1 MKSLKLCLMTL
12 YHPIVVT
19 EHIKRHRGEK
29 KNWLPVIVL
38 LVLTLAVRILS
49 IYGTHYPLA
58 SVSVRKA
65 NLLLEC
71 GKLFVPVLTWVL
83 ASYMMTTILD
93 GETLF
98 TETLLFSAYA
108 LTPYIVFTPILTLAS
123 RIMDGSQMGLF
134 ATLEVGV
141 LAWVVLLMI
150 LALKEMN
157 GYSVGKTVLM
167 IAHRLS
173 TVANADCIYVV
184 QDGQIAESG
193 TKDELCAQNGLF
205 ARMWQDY
212 QASVQWKV
220 AKEG

>member
-19 EHIKRHRGEK
+19 EHIKKQRGQRM
-29 KNWLPVIVL
+29 NWLPVIVL
-38 LVLTLAVRILS
+38 LLLALGVRILS

-98 TETLLFSAYA
+98 SETLLFSAYA
-108 LTPYIVFTPILTLAS
+108 LVPYIVFTPILTLAS
-123 RIMDGSQMGLF
+123 RIMENGQMGLY
-134 ATLEVGV
+134 ASMEVIILG
-141 LAWVVLLMI
+141 WVVMLMI

-157 GYSVGKTVLM
+157 GYTVGKTVLM
-167 IAHRLS
+167 ICLSLFTMVMIWAMVILLFTIASQFVGMIKEMFYEVIYRL
-173 TVANADCIYVV
+173 D
-184 QDGQIAESG
+184 
-193 TKDELCAQNGLF
+193 
-205 ARMWQDY
+205 
-212 QASVQWKV
+212 
-220 AKEG
+220 

>member
-93 GETLF
+93 GETLLS
-98 TETLLFSAYA
+98 ETLLFSAYA

-123 RIMDGSQMGLF
+123 RIMDGSQIGLF

-141 LAWVVLLMI
+141 LAAVGLAIAPAVLRQGSTSGLLRVMESTGVFYPALLLF
-150 LALKEMN
+150 LA
-157 GYSVGKTVLM
+157 G
-167 IAHRLS
+167 
-173 TVANADCIYVV
+173 
-184 QDGQIAESG
+184 
-193 TKDELCAQNGLF
+193 CAGFYICWEQMKNRGP
-205 ARMWQDY
+205 DY
-212 QASVQWKV
+212 QPKV
-220 AKEG
+220 VWRDDEQTKRVK

>member
-1 MKSLKLCLMTL
+1 MTL
-12 YHPIVVT
+12 YHPVVVT
-19 EHIKRHRGEK
+19 EHIKKQRGQK
-29 KNWLPVIVL
+29 MNWMPVIIL
-38 LVLTLAVRILS
+38 LLLTLAVRILS

-98 TETLLFSAYA
+98 TETLLFSSYA

-123 RIMDGSQMGLF
+123 RIMDNSQLGLF
-134 ATLEVGV
+134 AALEVIILG
-141 LAWVVLLMI
+141 WVVLLMI

-157 GYSVGKTVLM
+157 GYSMGKTVLM
-167 IAHRLS
+167 ILLTLFTMVMIWAMLILLFTIASQFVGMVREMFYE
-173 TVANADCIYVV
+173 VIYRI
-184 QDGQIAESG
+184 D
-193 TKDELCAQNGLF
+193 
-205 ARMWQDY
+205 
-212 QASVQWKV
+212 
-220 AKEG
+220 

>member
-12 YHPIVVT
+12 YHPLVVA
-19 EHIKRHRGEK
+19 EYIKRERSRK
-29 KNWLPVIVL
+29 MNWVPVIVL
-38 LVLTLAVRILS
+38 LLLALGVRILS

-58 SVSVRKA
+58 AVSVRKA

-98 TETLLFSAYA
+98 TETLLFSSYA

-123 RIMDGSQMGLF
+123 RIMENSQIGLF
-134 ATLEVGV
+134 GTLEVIILG
-141 LAWVVLLMI
+141 WVVLLMI

-167 IAHRLS
+167 IFLS
-173 TVANADCIYVV
+173 LFTMVMIWAMVILMFTIASQFLSMLKEMFYEVIYRI
-184 QDGQIAESG
+184 D
-193 TKDELCAQNGLF
+193 
-205 ARMWQDY
+205 
-212 QASVQWKV
+212 
-220 AKEG
+220 

>member
-12 YHPIVVT
+12 YHPVVVT
-19 EHIKRHRGEK
+19 EHIKKQRGQK
-29 KNWLPVIVL
+29 MNWMPVIIL
-38 LVLTLAVRILS
+38 LLLTLAVRILS

-98 TETLLFSAYA
+98 TETLLFSSYA

-123 RIMDGSQMGLF
+123 RIMDNSQLGLF
-134 ATLEVGV
+134 AALEVIILG
-141 LAWVVLLMI
+141 WVVLLMI

-157 GYSVGKTVLM
+157 GYSMGKTVLM
-167 IAHRLS
+167 ILLTLFTMVMIWAMLILLFTIASQFVGMVREMFYE
-173 TVANADCIYVV
+173 VIYRI
-184 QDGQIAESG
+184 D
-193 TKDELCAQNGLF
+193 
-205 ARMWQDY
+205 
-212 QASVQWKV
+212 
-220 AKEG
+220 

>member
-19 EHIKRHRGEK
+19 EHIKKQRGQRM
-29 KNWLPVIVL
+29 NWLPVIL
-38 LVLTLAVRILS
+38 LLLLALGVRILS

-108 LTPYIVFTPILTLAS
+108 LVPYIVFTPILTLAS
-123 RIMDGSQMGLF
+123 RIMENGQMGLY
-134 ATLEVGV
+134 ATMEVIILG
-141 LAWVVLLMI
+141 WVVMLMI

-157 GYSVGKTVLM
+157 GYTVGKTVLM
-167 IAHRLS
+167 IGLSLFTMVMIWAMVILLFTIASQFVGMVKEMFYEVIYRL
-173 TVANADCIYVV
+173 D
-184 QDGQIAESG
+184 
-193 TKDELCAQNGLF
+193 
-205 ARMWQDY
+205 
-212 QASVQWKV
+212 
-220 AKEG
+220 

>member
-19 EHIKRHRGEK
+19 EHIKKQRGERM
-29 KNWLPVIVL
+29 NWAPVIIL
-38 LVLTLAVRILS
+38 LLLALGVRILS

-98 TETLLFSAYA
+98 TETLLFSSYA
-108 LTPYIVFTPILTLAS
+108 LTPYILFTPILTLAS
-123 RIMDGSQMGLF
+123 RIMENSQIGLF
-134 ATLEVGV
+134 ATLEVIILG
-141 LAWVVLLMI
+141 WVVLLMI

-157 GYSVGKTVLM
+157 GYSMGKTVLM
-167 IAHRLS
+167 ILLTLFTMVMIWAMVILLFTIAS
-173 TVANADCIYVV
+173 QFVSMIKEMFYEVIYRI
-184 QDGQIAESG
+184 D
-193 TKDELCAQNGLF
+193 
-205 ARMWQDY
+205 
-212 QASVQWKV
+212 
-220 AKEG
+220 

>member
-1 MKSLKLCLMTL
+1 MGGRRADGKGTVTMKSLKLCLMTL

-19 EHIKRHRGEK
+19 EHIKKQRGQRM
-29 KNWLPVIVL
+29 NWLPVIVL
-38 LVLTLAVRILS
+38 LLLALGVRILS

-98 TETLLFSAYA
+98 SETLLFSAYA
-108 LTPYIVFTPILTLAS
+108 LVPYIVFTPILTLAS
-123 RIMDGSQMGLF
+123 RIMENGQMGLY
-134 ATLEVGV
+134 ASMEVIILG
-141 LAWVVLLMI
+141 WVVMLMI

-157 GYSVGKTVLM
+157 GYTMGKTVLM
-167 IAHRLS
+167 ICLSLFTMVMIWAMVILLFTIASQFVGMIKEMFYEVIYRL
-173 TVANADCIYVV
+173 D
-184 QDGQIAESG
+184 
-193 TKDELCAQNGLF
+193 
-205 ARMWQDY
+205 
-212 QASVQWKV
+212 
-220 AKEG
+220 

>member
-93 GETLF
+93 GETLLS
-98 TETLLFSAYA
+98 ETLLFSAYA

-123 RIMDGSQMGLF
+123 RIMEGLS
-134 ATLEVGV
+134 L
-141 LAWVVLLMI
+141 I
-150 LALKEMN
+150 H
-157 GYSVGKTVLM
+157 
-167 IAHRLS
+167 I
-173 TVANADCIYVV
+173 
-184 QDGQIAESG
+184 
-193 TKDELCAQNGLF
+193 
-205 ARMWQDY
+205 
-212 QASVQWKV
+212 
-220 AKEG
+220 

>member
-1 MKSLKLCLMTL
+1 MGGRRADGKGAVTMKSLKLCLMTL

-19 EHIKRHRGEK
+19 EHIKKQRGQRM
-29 KNWLPVIVL
+29 NWLPVIVL
-38 LVLTLAVRILS
+38 LLLALGVRILS

-98 TETLLFSAYA
+98 SETLLFSAYA
-108 LTPYIVFTPILTLAS
+108 LVPYIVFTPILTLAS
-123 RIMDGSQMGLF
+123 RIMENGQMGLY
-134 ATLEVGV
+134 ASMEVIILG
-141 LAWVVLLMI
+141 WVVMLMI

-157 GYSVGKTVLM
+157 GYTVGKTVLM
-167 IAHRLS
+167 ICLSLFTMVMIWAMVILLFTIASQFVGMIKEMFYEVIYRL
-173 TVANADCIYVV
+173 D
-184 QDGQIAESG
+184 
-193 TKDELCAQNGLF
+193 
-205 ARMWQDY
+205 
-212 QASVQWKV
+212 
-220 AKEG
+220 

>member
-12 YHPIVVT
+12 FHPIVVT
-19 EHIKRHRGEK
+19 EHIKKQRGEK
-29 KNWLPVIVL
+29 MNWMPIIVL
-38 LVLTLAVRILS
+38 LALALGVRILS

-58 SVSVRKA
+58 AVSVRKA

-108 LTPYIVFTPILTLAS
+108 LVPYIVFTPILTLAS
-123 RIMDGSQMGLF
+123 RIMENSQIGLF
-134 ATLEVGV
+134 TSMEVIILG
-141 LAWVVLLMI
+141 WVVVLMI
-150 LALKEMN
+150 MALKEMN

-167 IAHRLS
+167 ILLS
-173 TVANADCIYVV
+173 LFTMVMIWAMVILLFTIASQFVGMIKEMFYEVV
-184 QDGQIAESG
+184 YRID
-193 TKDELCAQNGLF
+193 
-205 ARMWQDY
+205 
-212 QASVQWKV
+212 
-220 AKEG
+220 

>member
-1 MKSLKLCLMTL
+1 M
-12 YHPIVVT
+12 
-19 EHIKRHRGEK
+19 
-29 KNWLPVIVL
+29 
-38 LVLTLAVRILS
+38 
-49 IYGTHYPLA
+49 
-58 SVSVRKA
+58 
-65 NLLLEC
+65 
-71 GKLFVPVLTWVL
+71 PVLTWVL

-108 LTPYIVFTPILTLAS
+108 LTPYIVFTPILTLLS

-167 IAHRLS
+167 IFLS
-173 TVANADCIYVV
+173 LFTMVMIWAMVVLLFTIASQFVGMIREMFYEVIYRI
-184 QDGQIAESG
+184 D
-193 TKDELCAQNGLF
+193 
-205 ARMWQDY
+205 
-212 QASVQWKV
+212 
-220 AKEG
+220 

>member
-19 EHIKRHRGEK
+19 EHIKKQRGEK
-29 KNWLPVIVL
+29 MNWAPVIIL
-38 LVLTLAVRILS
+38 LLLALGVRILS

-58 SVSVRKA
+58 TVSVRKA

-98 TETLLFSAYA
+98 TETLLFSSYA
-108 LTPYIVFTPILTLAS
+108 LTPYILFTPVLTLAS
-123 RIMDGSQMGLF
+123 RIMEGSQIGLF
-134 ATLEVGV
+134 ATLEIIILG
-141 LAWVVLLMI
+141 WVVLLMI

-157 GYSVGKTVLM
+157 GYSMGKTVVM
-167 IAHRLS
+167 ILLTLFTMVMIWAMVILLYTIVSQFVGMIREMFYE
-173 TVANADCIYVV
+173 VIYRI
-184 QDGQIAESG
+184 D
-193 TKDELCAQNGLF
+193 
-205 ARMWQDY
+205 
-212 QASVQWKV
+212 
-220 AKEG
+220 